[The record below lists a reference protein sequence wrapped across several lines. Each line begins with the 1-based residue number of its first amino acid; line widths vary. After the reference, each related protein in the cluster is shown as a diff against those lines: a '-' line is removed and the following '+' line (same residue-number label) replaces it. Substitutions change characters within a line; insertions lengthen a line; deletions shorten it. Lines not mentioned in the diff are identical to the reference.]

1 MEKTTTEHT
10 EGETTMN
17 DSEFIAE
24 SFAKTTVCENDNL
37 EMIGLCHVG
46 MYAKN
51 PASLAEFY
59 RDVMGMQIVGRSDA
73 SHPMGA
79 SAFLGSRPREE
90 SHQIAM
96 FSNPEL
102 AHLAFKVGSLA
113 ALKRFYQKIVGG
125 GIPIKFEFL
134 HGVSFAFY
142 FEDPEGN
149 VIEVFWPTGL
159 EYHPQPYA
167 QKIDLTKTEEELMK
181 ELKVLTGAQALRAIT
196 TAIQTKIARSVS
208 LEIH

>member
-1 MEKTTTEHT
+1 
-10 EGETTMN
+10 MN
-17 DSEFIAE
+17 NSESIPE
-24 SFAKTTVCENDNL
+24 SFAKTTVRENDNL
-37 EMIGLCHVG
+37 EMIGLSHVG

-59 RDVMGMQIVGRSDA
+59 RGVMGMQIVDCSDA
-73 SHPMGA
+73 SHPLGA
-79 SAFLGSRPREE
+79 SAFLSSRPREE

-102 AHLAFKVGSLA
+102 AHLALKVGSLA
-113 ALKRFYQKIVGG
+113 ALKRFYQKIVGA
-125 GIPIKFEFL
+125 GISIKFEFL

-149 VIEVFWPTGL
+149 VIEVYWPTGL
-159 EYHPQPYA
+159 EYHPQPFA

-181 ELKVLTGAQALRAIT
+181 ELKVLTSQKDFTSRTNPNKPLWE
-196 TAIQTKIARSVS
+196 KSKSV
-208 LEIH
+208 L

>member
-1 MEKTTTEHT
+1 
-10 EGETTMN
+10 MN
-17 DSEFIAE
+17 DRE
-24 SFAKTTVCENDNL
+24 STGGSFTETTVCENDNL

-59 RDVMGMQIVGRSDA
+59 RDVMGMQIVGCSDA
-73 SHPMGA
+73 SHPLGA
-79 SAFLGSRPREE
+79 SAFLSSRPREE

-102 AHLAFKVGSLA
+102 AHRAFKIGSLA

-149 VIEVFWPTGL
+149 MIEVYWRTGL
-159 EYHPQPYA
+159 EYPQPFA

-181 ELKVLTGAQALRAIT
+181 ELKVLTGRKDFTSPTNPNKALWE
-196 TAIQTKIARSVS
+196 KSKSV
-208 LEIH
+208 L